1 MPDNKN
7 KLPKFDDW
15 LAPWERDSEGNALA
29 ESEAIDP
36 AKVKKL
42 VYGLHADKA
51 RLSGEL
57 ATITTDRDAKATAL
71 SAELRKSETADQTA
85 AREQADLKA
94 KVEKYEG
101 STAREV
107 MKLRAAM
114 SAGLTDV
121 NDALRLVGDTEE
133 ALTEDAKSLAKRF
146 GVATTGTENGN
157 GEQEQPPPRQRPTGG
172 KPNGLGGHTEL
183 NTEREKGIEMAR
195 RRGFGVPDVAKT
207 G

>member
-1 MPDNKN
+1 MPDKKD
-7 KLPKFDDW
+7 KLPRFEDW
-15 LAPWERDSEGNALA
+15 NAPWEVDGDGKKLDEP
-29 ESEAIDP
+29 EAIDP
-36 AKVKKL
+36 AKVKRL
-42 VYGLHADKA
+42 VYNLHADKA
-51 RLSGEL
+51 RLAGEL
-57 ATITTDRDAKATAL
+57 TTVTTERDARATAL

-133 ALTEDAKSLAKRF
+133 ALTEDAKALAKRF
-146 GVATTGTENGN
+146 GVVASSSDNGN
-157 GEQEQPPPRQRPTGG
+157 GEQEQPPRQRPTGG
-172 KPNGLGGHTEL
+172 KPNGLGVHSEL

-195 RRGFGVPDVAKT
+195 RRGFGVPDAAKT